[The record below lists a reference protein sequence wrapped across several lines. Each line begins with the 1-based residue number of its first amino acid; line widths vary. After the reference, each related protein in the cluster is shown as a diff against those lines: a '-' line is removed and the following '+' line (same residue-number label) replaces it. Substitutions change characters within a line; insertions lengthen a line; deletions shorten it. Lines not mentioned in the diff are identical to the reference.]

1 MIVILS
7 KKSLPATVTGFGQ
20 GMMKKMMELRGPNYV
35 MGVFSPQCTLLSR
48 SSRSFTSLAFRA

>member
-20 GMMKKMMELRGPNYV
+20 GVMKKMMELRGLNY
-35 MGVFSPQCTLLSR
+35 GIGGSSPQ
-48 SSRSFTSLAFRA
+48 